1 MSKIFVKP
9 KANTLVRQENGEPLA
24 EAGEEVERSAYWLR
38 RERDGDVTLTDTAA
52 ITVEE
57 PVVPA
62 KKTKS

>member
-38 RERDGDVTLTDTAA
+38 RERDGDVTISAVKA
-52 ITVEE
+52 VKPKAPE
-57 PVVPA
+57 A
-62 KKTKS
+62 K

>member
-38 RERDGDVTLTDTAA
+38 RERDGDVTISAA
-52 ITVEE
+52 KAVKPKATE
-57 PVVPA
+57 A
-62 KKTKS
+62 K